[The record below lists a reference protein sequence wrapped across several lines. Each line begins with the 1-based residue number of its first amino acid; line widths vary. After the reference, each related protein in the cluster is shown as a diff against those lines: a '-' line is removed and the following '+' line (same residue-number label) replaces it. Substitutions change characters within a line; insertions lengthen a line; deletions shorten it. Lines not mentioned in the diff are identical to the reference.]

1 MQVRTQTPQYFG
13 LCLTIGEFAESLS
26 GYRQFPLLGLIRLS
40 RTSAILPMNGK
51 MRNRTPAAVVCE
63 SRVCLASSAATGRTV
78 NNGPTTVLLIE
89 DNAGDADLVRLRLLE
104 GGSQVDVSC
113 VDRLSAGL
121 ASLAQQ
127 PPAVVVLDLTL
138 PDSNGPDSFRRLHD
152 QAPDIPVVILTAV
165 DDEEMAVKTVQQGAQ
180 DYLLKNEVDGKQLAR
195 SIRYAMER
203 QALLTSLETSR
214 RQQLQFKDE
223 FLSHVSHEMRTPLTS
238 IHQFASILF
247 DGLAGPVPA
256 EQREHL
262 QTILK
267 SVAQLQAMIHD
278 LLETTRAVSG
288 KVRIEARGIAVG
300 EVLQSSITML
310 QSTAQEKQIDLKLAV
325 DEKLPLVYADV
336 DRVQQVVINL
346 IGNAIKFTPPGGSI
360 LAKACLVEVDP
371 GFVYIS
377 VSDTGRGISAEAKP
391 SIFERMYQAPE
402 TLDNSRTGL
411 GLGLYIAKELVEL
424 HGGRISVTSEQ
435 GEGSTFTFTLPRFSL
450 GKLLIPLITHQGR
463 LRDDLVLIKVRISSP
478 ASAST
483 FRWKAAS
490 QRCREILQ
498 HCIYL
503 DRDLVLPGLG
513 NSELD
518 ETFFIVASTT
528 LKLAEIMMTRI
539 REQLGRSPELKASG
553 VFKVSASSLE
563 VPQAEGEVQLEKLV
577 LQVAE
582 NVTATVMLALRKPQ
596 NSNQISNP
604 KPADGRT
611 EKRRMHAK
619 AKNSDRRR

>member
-1 MQVRTQTPQYFG
+1 
-13 LCLTIGEFAESLS
+13 
-26 GYRQFPLLGLIRLS
+26 
-40 RTSAILPMNGK
+40 
-51 MRNRTPAAVVCE
+51 MRNRKPVAAVCDSKVWPQQP
-63 SRVCLASSAATGRTV
+63 GRTM
-78 NNGPTTVLLIE
+78 NNGHTNVLLIE

>member
-1 MQVRTQTPQYFG
+1 M
-13 LCLTIGEFAESLS
+13 
-26 GYRQFPLLGLIRLS
+26 
-40 RTSAILPMNGK
+40 
-51 MRNRTPAAVVCE
+51 
-63 SRVCLASSAATGRTV
+63 
-78 NNGPTTVLLIE
+78 NNGHTTVLLIE

-121 ASLAQQ
+121 ASVAQQ

-152 QAPDIPVVILTAV
+152 QAPGIPVVILTAV

-180 DYLLKNEVDGKQLAR
+180 DYLLKGEVDGKQLAR

-238 IHQFASILF
+238 IYQFASILF
-247 DGLAGPVPA
+247 DGLAGPVPPQ
-256 EQREHL
+256 QREHL
-262 QTILK
+262 ETILK

-288 KVRIEARGIAVG
+288 KVRIEPRGIAVG
-300 EVLQSSITML
+300 EVIQASITML

-325 DEKLPLVYADV
+325 DDKLPLVFADV
-336 DRVQQVVINL
+336 DRVQQVLINL

-360 LAKACLVEVDP
+360 LAKASLVEIDP

-377 VSDTGRGISAEAKP
+377 VSDTGHGISPEAQP

-402 TLDNSRTGL
+402 ALDNSRTGL

-424 HGGRISVTSEQ
+424 HGGRISVTSEL
-435 GEGSTFTFTLPRFSL
+435 GKGSTFTFTLPRFSL
-450 GKLLIPLITHQGR
+450 GKLLTPLITHQGR
-463 LRDDLVLIKVRISSP
+463 LRDALVLIKVEVSSP
-478 ASAST
+478 STTAT
-483 FRWKAAS
+483 FRRKATGLI
-490 QRCREILQ
+490 CRKILQ

-503 DRDLVLPGLG
+503 DRDLVLPGVG
-513 NSELD
+513 NSEPD
-518 ETFFIVASTT
+518 EIFFIVASTT
-528 LKLAEIMMTRI
+528 LERSQIMMTRI
-539 REQLGRSPELKASG
+539 REQLQRCPELKASE
-553 VFKVSASSLE
+553 VFRVSSSALE
-563 VPQAEGEVQLEKLV
+563 VPAAEGDVQLERLV
-577 LQVAE
+577 LQVAQH
-582 NVTATVMLALRKPQ
+582 VTDTVMLALRKPQ
-596 NSNQISNP
+596 NSNQISTP
-604 KPADGRT
+604 KPANGRT
-611 EKRRMHAK
+611 EKRRMHGK
-619 AKNSDRRR
+619 AKKSDRRR

>member
-1 MQVRTQTPQYFG
+1 
-13 LCLTIGEFAESLS
+13 
-26 GYRQFPLLGLIRLS
+26 
-40 RTSAILPMNGK
+40 MNGK